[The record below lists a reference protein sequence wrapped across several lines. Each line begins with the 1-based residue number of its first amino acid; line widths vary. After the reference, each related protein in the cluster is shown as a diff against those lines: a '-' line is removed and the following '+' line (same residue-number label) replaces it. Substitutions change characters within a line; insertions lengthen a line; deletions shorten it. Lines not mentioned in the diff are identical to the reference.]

1 MNFESKDFFIIMIF
15 ILFCKYLISLCI
27 KKSVYE
33 YRMQVSSVEKS
44 YHFFKQLLSKNCY
57 FNTILQV
64 NGFFYFDKKK
74 KKTFGT

>member
-33 YRMQVSSVEKS
+33 YRMQVSSVEKCLS
-44 YHFFKQLLSKNCY
+44 LFQAIAIKKLLFQYHITS
-57 FNTILQV
+57 
-64 NGFFYFDKKK
+64 
-74 KKTFGT
+74 

>member
-33 YRMQVSSVEKS
+33 YRMQVSSVENCLSLFQAIAIKKLLFQ
-44 YHFFKQLLSKNCY
+44 YHITS
-57 FNTILQV
+57 
-64 NGFFYFDKKK
+64 
-74 KKTFGT
+74 